1 MTIKTPIKSKWG
13 KYGESTCAFRFAAVQ
28 AASKTL
34 MDSLN
39 EIYESQWTGHDLLY
53 VQAQNL
59 DMLWQDFTHKLA
71 DQVLVPL
78 NTYQSQFPE
87 MRVRPL
93 RSSMVATKR
102 FLH

>member
-1 MTIKTPIKSKWG
+1 MKQLKDQWKVDED
-13 KYGESTCAFRFAAVQ
+13 ESTCAFRFTAVQ

-59 DMLWQDFTHKLA
+59 DMLWQDFNHKLT
-71 DQVLVPL
+71 DQVLIPL
-78 NTYQSQFPE
+78 NTYQNQFPD
-87 MRVRPL
+87 MRVRPVQP
-93 RSSMVATKR
+93 SMVAIKR